1 MRAGLF
7 RAGLIIA
14 LGLGVPQGVAAQQLG
29 VVTSDV
35 IVIDAERLL
44 SETDYG
50 QRLQREIQAERDRLI
65 AYNDRVA
72 SDLEAEEQALTEMR
86 SESEPDAFREMADAF
101 DAKVTQLRQD
111 SERMSRELERRRD
124 LAPLQFMRV
133 VQPVLSELLQET
145 EAVVLLDRRSVLL
158 HAEVADV
165 TDLAIT
171 RINATVGT
179 GPQSLPEPQPEE
191 NGAVEMPELPAPGGD

>member
-7 RAGLIIA
+7 RAGVIIA

-50 QRLQREIQAERDRLI
+50 QRLQRAIQAERDRLI

-171 RINATVGT
+171 RINATVGS

>member
-14 LGLGVPQGVAAQQLG
+14 LGLGVPQGAAAQQLG

>member
-7 RAGLIIA
+7 WAGLIIA
-14 LGLGVPQGVAAQQLG
+14 LGLGAPQGAVAQQLG

-44 SETDYG
+44 SETEYG
-50 QRLQREIQAERDRLI
+50 QRLQREIQEERDRLI
-65 AYNDRVA
+65 AYNERVA
-72 SDLEAEEQALTEMR
+72 SDLEAEEKSLTETR
-86 SESEPDAFREMADAF
+86 SETDPEAFRDMADAF
-101 DAKVTQLRQD
+101 DAKVTRLRQD

-179 GPQSLPEPQPEE
+179 GPQSLPEPQPDESD
-191 NGAVEMPELPAPGGD
+191 AVEMPELPAPGGE

>member
-171 RINATVGT
+171 RINATVGS

>member
-179 GPQSLPEPQPEE
+179 GPQSLPEPQPDA

>member
-1 MRAGLF
+1 MRAGLVM
-7 RAGLIIA
+7 AGLMIA
-14 LGLGVPQGVAAQQLG
+14 LGLGVPQGGAAQQLG

-72 SDLEAEEQALTEMR
+72 SELEAEEQSLTEMR
-86 SESEPDAFREMADAF
+86 SETEPDAFREMADAF

-171 RINATVGT
+171 RINASVGT
-179 GPQSLPEPQPEE
+179 GPQSLPEPQPDE
-191 NGAVEMPELPAPGGD
+191 NGAVDMPELPAPGGD